1 MAVISVNATGAE
13 HLARNYI
20 EPTKPVNTAAM
31 SDKRKIDPHVRAKLE
46 ELGADVVRS
55 KLIAIMEVR
64 DLRSIMSPYRSMT
77 ASRQRAGIQGA
88 QVCRDGSD
96 PAGPR
101 QRRPRHALRQQIHP
115 PKGTL
120 CAAGKDGQPGTDL
133 PSSQP

>member
-20 EPTKPVNTAAM
+20 EPTKPDNTAAM

-64 DLRSIMSPYRSMT
+64 NFAQHHEPIPLDDGITTTRRELQQWPTECLAPSW
-77 ASRQRAGIQGA
+77 AGHCVAGLAARNLTSKVI
-88 QVCRDGSD
+88 
-96 PAGPR
+96 PA
-101 QRRPRHALRQQIHP
+101 L
-115 PKGTL
+115 
-120 CAAGKDGQPGTDL
+120 AAD
-133 PSSQP
+133 